1 MQVSVPVSSCGLPAC
16 TVVLLAGYPA
26 VETAR
31 WLCHE
36 LALE

>member
-1 MQVSVPVSSCGLPAC
+1 MQASVRVSSRRLPAR
-16 TVVLLAGYPA
+16 TVVLLAGNPA